1 MAFYFPQEIGPPP
14 TPTPVPSRS
23 LGAGGTSFK
32 VNSRLERRRSRFME
46 QPFPF
51 TYRQK
56 PSRKLKS
63 KKHNFERNPF
73 SLSGRKKNNKPR
85 PPDSGTSSHKARSRP
100 WTCLFYGK
108 ACLKVPRW
116 ILKYLADGALQFE
129 YLIGGNL
136 VANEWKWMQIGSF
149 WNNAADCSSAGWT
162 AN

>member
-14 TPTPVPSRS
+14 PPHPHPVPSRS

-73 SLSGRKKNNKPR
+73 SLSGKKKNYKPR
-85 PPDSGTSSHKARSRP
+85 PPTLEQAATLLEPSDIRHVLGPGRVCSMERPDSKCR
-100 WTCLFYGK
+100 Y
-108 ACLKVPRW
+108 
-116 ILKYLADGALQFE
+116 E
-129 YLIGGNL
+129 Y
-136 VANEWKWMQIGSF
+136 
-149 WNNAADCSSAGWT
+149 
-162 AN
+162 